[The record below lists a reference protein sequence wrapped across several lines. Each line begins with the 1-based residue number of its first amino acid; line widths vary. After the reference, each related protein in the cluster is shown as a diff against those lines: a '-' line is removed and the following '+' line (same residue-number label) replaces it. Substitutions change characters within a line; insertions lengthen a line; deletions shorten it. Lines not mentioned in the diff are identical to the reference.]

1 MFSNLQNKIDLKK
14 IKEDKIEI
22 DTEFV
27 FKEDFDI
34 VNQTITYFQKKKD
47 KINNIIIK
55 EEVTEYEDEDI
66 FDFLEKTVE
75 DEQEYIYND
84 DAMLDD
90 IKNKVVSDE
99 EESYDV
105 INENH
110 AIYHKK
116 RGFLPLLM
124 EEANEELKTELDK
137 YRMADGDWES
147 FNKNEYDVE
156 ALFDKD
162 VLDLAR
168 KEQLNQIYTVDW
180 LSKQLVE
187 YRKTMNDSH
196 GLSPVFEIQN
206 NLKSLDV
213 NDPDEI
219 KNKIKDLNESIAF
232 LKSKKLIKE
241 GV

>member
-1 MFSNLQNKIDLKK
+1 MFSNLQNKIDLRK

-22 DTEFV
+22 DTEFA

-34 VNQTITYFQKKKD
+34 VNQTISYFEKKKD
-47 KINNIIIK
+47 KVNNIIIK
-55 EEVTEYEDEDI
+55 EEVTEYEDEEI
-66 FDFLEKTVE
+66 FDFLEKSVE

-84 DAMLDD
+84 DEMIDD
-90 IKNKVVSDE
+90 IKDNVVSDE
-99 EESYDV
+99 EENFDI
-105 INENH
+105 INENY
-110 AIYHKK
+110 AIYHKQ
-116 RGFLPLLM
+116 RGILPLLLQ
-124 EEANEELKTELDK
+124 EANEELKTELDK
-137 YRMADGDWES
+137 YRMVDGDQES

-187 YRKTMNDSH
+187 YRKTMNASY

-213 NDPDEI
+213 NDPEEI
-219 KNKIKDLNESIAF
+219 KNKIKDLQESIRF
-232 LKSKKLIKE
+232 LKSRFISD
-241 GV
+241 

>member
-1 MFSNLQNKIDLKK
+1 MFSNLQNKIDLRK

-22 DTEFV
+22 DTEFA
-27 FKEDFDI
+27 FKEDFDV
-34 VNQTITYFQKKKD
+34 VNQTISYFEKKKN
-47 KINNIIIK
+47 KENNIIIK

-66 FDFLEKTVE
+66 FEFLEKTVD

-84 DAMLDD
+84 DEMLDD
-90 IKNKVVSDE
+90 IKNNVVSDE
-99 EESYDV
+99 EESFDV
-105 INENH
+105 INENY
-110 AIYHKK
+110 AIYHKE
-116 RGFLPLLM
+116 RGFLPLLL

-137 YRMADGDWES
+137 YRMVDGDQES
-147 FNKNEYDVE
+147 LNKSEYDIE

-180 LSKQLVE
+180 LSKQLVD

-196 GLSPVFEIQN
+196 GLSPVFEIKN

-219 KNKIKDLNESIAF
+219 KNKIKDLNESVRF
-232 LKSKKLIKE
+232 LKSRLIGE
-241 GV
+241 

>member
-1 MFSNLQNKIDLKK
+1 MFSNLQNKIDLRK

-22 DTEFV
+22 DTEFA

-34 VNQTITYFQKKKD
+34 VNQTITYFEKKKD
-47 KINNIIIK
+47 KENNIIIK
-55 EEVTEYEDEDI
+55 EEITEYEDQNV

-84 DAMLDD
+84 DEMLDD
-90 IKNKVVSDE
+90 IKDNVVSDE
-99 EESYDV
+99 EEDFSV
-105 INENH
+105 INENY
-110 AIYHKK
+110 AIYHKV
-116 RGFLPLLM
+116 RGFLPTLL

-137 YRMADGDWES
+137 YRMVDGDQES
-147 FNKNEYDVE
+147 FNKDEYDVE

-196 GLSPVFEIQN
+196 GLGSVFEIRN

-213 NDPDEI
+213 NDPEEI
-219 KNKIKDLNESIAF
+219 KNKIKDLNESIKF
-232 LKSKKLIKE
+232 LKSRILVGE
-241 GV
+241 

>member
-1 MFSNLQNKIDLKK
+1 MFSNLQNKIDLRK
-14 IKEDKIEI
+14 IKEDKIEV
-22 DTEFV
+22 DSEFA

-34 VNQTITYFQKKKD
+34 VNQTLSYFEKKKNNV
-47 KINNIIIK
+47 NNIAIK
-55 EEVTEYEDEDI
+55 EEVVQYEDEDI

-75 DEQEYIYND
+75 DEQQYIYND
-84 DAMLDD
+84 DEMLDD

-99 EESYDV
+99 EEKFDT
-105 INENH
+105 INENY
-110 AIYHKK
+110 ALYHKE
-116 RGFLPLLM
+116 RGLLPLLM
-124 EEANEELKTELDK
+124 EEANEELKMELDK
-137 YRMADGDWES
+137 YRMVNGDQES

-187 YRKTMNDSH
+187 YRKEVKASY
-196 GLSPVFEIQN
+196 GLGSGFEISN

-213 NDPDEI
+213 NDPEEI
-219 KNKIKDLNESIAF
+219 KNKIKDLNESIRF
-232 LKSKKLIKE
+232 LKSKILVGE
-241 GV
+241 